1 MNSEDSLFIL
11 YTSGT
16 TGKPKR
22 NSTHTWRF
30 YDGCCKTDGHLI
42 DLKGIDTLFWHADLQ
57 ILVGLLA
64 RLRSSMAIL

>member
-1 MNSEDSLFIL
+1 MISYKDFIKNSKLDRKHCKTESMNSEDSLFIL

-30 YDGCCKTDGHLI
+30 YDGCCKTDGS
-42 DLKGIDTLFWHADLQ
+42 FN
-57 ILVGLLA
+57 
-64 RLRSSMAIL
+64 

>member
-1 MNSEDSLFIL
+1 MGFMMVAA
-11 YTSGT
+11 
-16 TGKPKR
+16 KQMA
-22 NSTHTWRF
+22 
-30 YDGCCKTDGHLI
+30 HLI